1 MFEMNRKNEFTA
13 EEYYEVMINK
23 LIISLLYI
31 QIYLFNYLYIN
42 ILIYNICSPATNRN
56 RAL

>member
-42 ILIYNICSPATNRN
+42 ILIY
-56 RAL
+56 